1 MHSDQPCF
9 PTLGHKD
16 ERKLLSFLIGKTNQD
31 QSNEN
36 SRGYLF
42 RTWRELGVAICV
54 LGEGSKKTVEGLR
67 RCLLGLFWFSWYHG
81 QDPGKVLFV
90 NQIPTI
96 GLMLHKSLPS
106 YLDFH

>member
-1 MHSDQPCF
+1 MKIAEVIYS
-9 PTLGHKD
+9 
-16 ERKLLSFLIGKTNQD
+16 
-31 QSNEN
+31 
-36 SRGYLF
+36 
-42 RTWRELGVAICV
+42 ELGESWAWPPVFW
-54 LGEGSKKTVEGLR
+54 GRGQKKTVEGLR